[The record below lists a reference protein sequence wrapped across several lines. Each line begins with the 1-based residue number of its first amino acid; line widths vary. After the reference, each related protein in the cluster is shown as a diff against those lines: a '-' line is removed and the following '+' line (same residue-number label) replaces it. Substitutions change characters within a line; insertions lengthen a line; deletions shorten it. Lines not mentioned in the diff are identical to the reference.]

1 MININKELLKFNFIL
16 ILLLPVSFVIGPLI
30 VEIISTILILQ
41 LLYFSFKQKN
51 FFYIK
56 NKIFIFFIL
65 FYIFLLVTLFF
76 SEYIQDTYINVVFY
90 FRFILFAFAIY
101 FFLISNFD
109 LLKKIYLFLSL
120 TILIVV
126 FDGYWQYFFEENLFG
141 YEKYRVD
148 RISGF
153 FKEDLIL
160 GSFLSRLIPLYIGLT
175 LFFSNGKK
183 FAYLNYFIIFAT
195 IILILLSGD
204 RAAFFKT
211 IIFLIIIFIILNIR
225 FKIKLGILSSIIFSI
240 MVLIFLNP
248 IIFDRYYKQ
257 TLRHLSNDEGKLLV
271 NYLPMFNTSLKMFD
285 SSKLIGHGP
294 KTYRYLCNNKK
305 YISYYPTIVEIDNT
319 SIELF
324 APWKELRNFEI
335 LKLLVSEGDVIKKG
349 DKLFE
354 YRYLKDDEI
363 KNFFSNK
370 EGVINKILRKNK
382 YVKNTKIMDISPLN
396 SPEIEYFKK
405 NACNTHP
412 HNFYIQ
418 LLAET
423 GLIGFLF
430 LAILFLYLGY
440 ILLLSLINKFTKK
453 NKQISSI
460 ELSLIAGFFV
470 TVWPVTTNG
479 NFFNNWINLITF
491 YPLGILLY
499 IQYLKRK
506 KNVNK

>member
-1 MININKELLKFNFIL
+1 MINLNKELLQLNFFF
-16 ILLLPVSFVIGPLI
+16 ILLLPISFVIGPLV

-41 LLYFSFKQKN
+41 LLYFSFKQQN
-51 FFYIK
+51 FFYVK
-56 NKIFIFFIL
+56 NKIFIFFTF
-65 FYIFLLVTLFF
+65 FYAFLLVTLFF
-76 SEYIQDTYINVVFY
+76 SEYIQDIYINVVFY
-90 FRFILFAFAIY
+90 FRFILFSFAIY
-101 FFLISNFD
+101 FFLISNFN
-109 LLKKIYLFLSL
+109 LLKKIYIFLSL
-120 TILIVV
+120 TIFIVV
-126 FDGYWQYFFEENLFG
+126 FDGYWQYFFDENLLG

-160 GSFLSRLIPLYIGLT
+160 GSFLSRLVPLHIGLT
-175 LFFSNGKK
+175 LFFTSNKK
-183 FAYLNYFIIFAT
+183 FTYLNSFIIFAT
-195 IILILLSGD
+195 IILIFLSGD

-240 MVLIFLNP
+240 MILTFLNP
-248 IIFDRYYKQ
+248 VIFDRYYKQ
-257 TLRHLSNDEGKLLV
+257 TLRHLNNDEGKLLV

-294 KTYRYLCNNKK
+294 KSYRYLCNNEK
-305 YISYYPTIVEIDNT
+305 YVSYYSTVVEVDNT
-319 SIELF
+319 SISLF

-335 LKLLVSEGDVIKKG
+335 VKFLVSEGDVIKKG
-349 DKLFE
+349 DKLFQ

-370 EGVINKILRKNK
+370 EGLINKILRKNN
-382 YVKNTKIMDISPLN
+382 YVKNTKIMDISPQN
-396 SPEIEYFKK
+396 SPEKEYLKK

-430 LAILFLYLGY
+430 LTILFLYLGY
-440 ILLLSLINKFTKK
+440 ILLMSLINNFTKK

-460 ELSLIAGFFV
+460 EICLIAGFFV
-470 TVWPVTTNG
+470 TIWPVTTNG

-499 IQYLKRK
+499 IQYLNRK